1 MPINLLIVC
10 TIAGALAAAV
20 LMNWGVRKSKQYK
33 REGRLV
39 AQTLTGMPVFILLT
53 SLAAALGA
61 VEWANSHDLAD
72 EAAGTLMLGILVG
85 AVSADLK
92 GFGLGSGED
101 SPDDVA
107 DGDDG
112 ADGGGE

>member
-1 MPINLLIVC
+1 MPTNLLIFC
-10 TIAGALAAAV
+10 TISGALSAAV

-33 REGRLV
+33 REGRLI
-39 AQTLTGMPVFILLT
+39 AQTLTGMPIFIVLT
-53 SLAAALGA
+53 ILAAALGA
-61 VEWANSHDLAD
+61 VEWGNSHDLAD
-72 EAAGTLMLGILVG
+72 EAAGAVMLGILIG
-85 AVSADLK
+85 AVSADLE

-101 SPDDVA
+101 SPDDSA